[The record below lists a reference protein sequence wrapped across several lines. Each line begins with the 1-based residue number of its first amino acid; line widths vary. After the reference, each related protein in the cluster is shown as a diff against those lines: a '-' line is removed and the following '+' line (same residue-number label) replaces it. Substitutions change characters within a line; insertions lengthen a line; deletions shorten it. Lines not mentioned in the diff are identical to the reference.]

1 MSDPKK
7 INLDF
12 GDIVSEQK
20 DRLTHAQVKAV
31 AGTTGIAEGFTTR
44 AISQKKQR
52 PITVQLNLKVP
63 VDFRNRFM
71 ERAELEIENNRS
83 IRSAGEFLVMVF
95 EQWSQQNSKR
105 Q

>member
-12 GDIVSEQK
+12 GDIVSDQK
-20 DRLTHAQVKAV
+20 DRPTYAQVKAV

-44 AISQKKQR
+44 AVSQKKQR
-52 PITVQLNLKVP
+52 PITIQLNLKVP
-63 VDFRNRFM
+63 VDFKNRFM
-71 ERAELEIENNRS
+71 EMAEIEIENNRA

-95 EQWSQQNSKR
+95 EQWFQQNSTR

>member
-12 GDIVSEQK
+12 GDIVTDQK
-20 DRLTHAQVKAV
+20 ELLSHAQVKAV
-31 AGTTGIAEGFTTR
+31 ADTTGIAEGFTTR
-44 AISQKKQR
+44 AVSLKKQR
-52 PITVQLNLKVP
+52 QITVQLNLKVP

-71 ERAELEIENNRS
+71 ERSEIEIEKNRA

-95 EQWSQQNSKR
+95 EQWSQQNR
-105 Q
+105 

>member
-12 GDIVSEQK
+12 GDIVSEQIN
-20 DRLTHAQVKAV
+20 RPTHAQIKAV
-31 AGTTGIAEGFTTR
+31 AGATGIAEGFTTR
-44 AISQKKQR
+44 ATLRKRTR

-63 VDFRNRFM
+63 IEFRDRFM
-71 ERAELEIENNRS
+71 ARADLETADNRA

-95 EQWSQQNSKR
+95 EQWEQNNK
-105 Q
+105 

>member
-12 GDIVSEQK
+12 GDIAVRQDERPTS
-20 DRLTHAQVKAV
+20 AQIKAV
-31 AGTTGIAEGFTTR
+31 AGRAGSAEGFTDR
-44 AISQKKQR
+44 GASPKKQR
-52 PITVQLNLKVP
+52 IVTVQLNLKVP

-71 ERAELEIENNRS
+71 ARVEEETENNRA

-95 EQWSQQNSKR
+95 EQWERQNG
-105 Q
+105 

>member
-12 GDIVSEQK
+12 GDIAVRQDE
-20 DRLTHAQVKAV
+20 RPTPAQIKAV
-31 AGTTGIAEGFTTR
+31 AGQAGSAEGFTDR
-44 AISQKKQR
+44 APSPKKR
-52 PITVQLNLKVP
+52 IVTVQLNLKVP

-71 ERAELEIENNRS
+71 ARVEQETDNNRA

-95 EQWSQQNSKR
+95 EQWERQNG
-105 Q
+105 

>member
-20 DRLTHAQVKAV
+20 DRPTHAQIKAV
-31 AGTTGIAEGFTTR
+31 AGATGVAEGFTTR
-44 AISQKKQR
+44 GISHKKQR
-52 PITVQLNLKVP
+52 PLTVQLNLKVP
-63 VDFRNRFM
+63 VDFKDRYM
-71 ERAELEIENNRS
+71 ARADLEIDNNRA

-95 EQWSQQNSKR
+95 EQWEGKSR
-105 Q
+105 